1 MFSTRHKQV
10 NTTSRY
16 NSRQSN

>member
-16 NSRQSN
+16 NSRQSK